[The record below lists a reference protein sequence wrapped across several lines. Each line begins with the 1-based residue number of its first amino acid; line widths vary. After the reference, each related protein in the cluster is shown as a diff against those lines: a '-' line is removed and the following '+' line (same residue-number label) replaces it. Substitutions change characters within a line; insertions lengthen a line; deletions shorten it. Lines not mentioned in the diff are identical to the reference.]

1 MIGGLV
7 KKLLAYT
14 ALLAGSAVAGVL
26 VWRKVEADQ
35 HRDDLWAEAEK
46 ISSEQDSPRA
56 ETVYTTESVP
66 APRA

>member
-1 MIGGLV
+1 M
-7 KKLLAYT
+7 KKLVAYT

-26 VWRKVEADQ
+26 VWRKVESDQ
-35 HRDDLWAEAEK
+35 HRNELWAEAEK
-46 ISSEQDSPRA
+46 LSSEQEAPRA